1 MNVIA
6 VTWLRSLMFSANK
19 LVTRSSSVAKALRH
33 FRCVPL
39 NRLYS
44 LHLRRLV
51 KTSPLKAISTRQ
63 HMEVFS
69 GLTTTILFRSYSR
82 AETSKHAQSVSLIW
96 ALSFNNKT
104 QQLQAE
110 GANPIQIT
118 ALASTKKRNQTIG
131 ILRDRRPYYR
141 WTFVET
147 RLAETHRL
155 VKLGQDYKVWEI
167 CLKRVSLSL
176 SFRRR

>member
-1 MNVIA
+1 
-6 VTWLRSLMFSANK
+6 MFSANK

-51 KTSPLKAISTRQ
+51 KPSPLKAISTRQ

-82 AETSKHAQSVSLIW
+82 TETSNHAQSVSLI
-96 ALSFNNKT
+96 
-104 QQLQAE
+104 
-110 GANPIQIT
+110 
-118 ALASTKKRNQTIG
+118 
-131 ILRDRRPYYR
+131 
-141 WTFVET
+141 
-147 RLAETHRL
+147 
-155 VKLGQDYKVWEI
+155 
-167 CLKRVSLSL
+167 
-176 SFRRR
+176 